1 MLHPMQFQV
10 CEAWIAFKLNE
21 SLIHT
26 EADGDFNLF
35 ALMDAASGY
44 LMSTTTVPARW
55 GEPSQ
60 LEFTPPR
67 TKPPAPHRAA

>member
-1 MLHPMQFQV
+1 VLYSMQFQV
-10 CEAWIAFKLNE
+10 SEAWIAFNLNE
-21 SLIHT
+21 TLIYT

-60 LEFTPPR
+60 LEFTPAR
-67 TKPPAPHRAA
+67 TKPPAQHRAA